1 MNFDERISVFDDDWW
16 ILMNDYWKSFF
27 FIMLK
32 WWKKPH
38 TDFNDEFWWKKK
50 CGYVKICTSLTEDLQ
65 KSLHGLRKKF
75 IYLQHSIS
83 RLSGRMK
90 TQTKCKLRW
99 RWFFLTFPI
108 SVSGVITNM
117 TSGIAPVLRNRISSI
132 TRTLIYMGIIKGQR
146 KKGGRSDYQSQGL
159 LAGSTLKSSSVSY
172 TTETE
177 ESKSQQWFESPFDN
191 WYT

>member
-1 MNFDERISVFDDDWW
+1 MKEPRFLMTIDDFWWMIIGNHFFSSCLNDEKSRISILMMNFDERKNADTSKSVLLW
-16 ILMNDYWKSFF
+16 
-27 FIMLK
+27 LK
-32 WWKKPH
+32 IYRNRRMVW
-38 TDFNDEFWWKKK
+38 E
-50 CGYVKICTSLTEDLQ
+50 
-65 KSLHGLRKKF
+65 KKF